1 MVKLGR
7 LNEIHVKAFLVNN
20 QSKTNRYNYNMKR
33 TAKAVWKG
41 AGTSGTGTLTTQS
54 GVFKEQPYSL
64 KLRFENED
72 GKLGTN
78 PEELIAAAHSGC
90 FAMALSVALEK
101 EGFTAEA
108 LTVNADLSLDKQDNG
123 WAITK
128 IALKL
133 DAKVPGIENEKF
145 DELAQGA
152 KKGCPVSKVLN
163 ADITLDYTLN
173 G

>member
-1 MVKLGR
+1 
-7 LNEIHVKAFLVNN
+7 
-20 QSKTNRYNYNMKR
+20 MKR
-33 TAKAVWKG
+33 TAKAIWKG
-41 AGTSGTGTLTTQS
+41 SGKDGKGTLSTQS
-54 GVFKEQPYSL
+54 GVFDKQPYSV
-64 KLRFENED
+64 KLRFQNED

-90 FAMALSVALEK
+90 YAMALSVALEK
-101 EGFTAEA
+101 EGFTADTLNVDAE
-108 LTVNADLSLDKQDNG
+108 LSLDKQDDG

-128 IALKL
+128 VALKL
-133 DAKVPGIENEKF
+133 DAKVPGIENDKF

>member
-1 MVKLGR
+1 
-7 LNEIHVKAFLVNN
+7 
-20 QSKTNRYNYNMKR
+20 MKR

-41 AGTSGTGTLTTQS
+41 SGKNGKGTLTTQS
-54 GVFKEQPYSL
+54 GVFDEQPYSV

-78 PEELIAAAHSGC
+78 PDELIAAAHSGC

-101 EGFTAEA
+101 EGYTADTLKVDAE
-108 LTVNADLSLDKQDNG
+108 LSLDKKDNG
-123 WAITK
+123 WAITR

-163 ADITLDYTLN
+163 TEITLDYTLN